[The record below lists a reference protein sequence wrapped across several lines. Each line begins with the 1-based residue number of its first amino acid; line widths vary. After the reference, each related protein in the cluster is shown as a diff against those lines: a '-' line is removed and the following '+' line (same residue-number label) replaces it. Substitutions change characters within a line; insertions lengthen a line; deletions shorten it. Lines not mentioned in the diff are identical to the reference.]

1 MLFVIVVFILL
12 WVFQIL
18 FFESF
23 YKRMKFNAI
32 EEVANDI
39 LDIYMSDGSY
49 ENKLLKFAIEND
61 ISIIIYDRY
70 NRSRLSIGGY
80 GDFGLM
86 NGYNETPMYLK
97 ELINSKSGEIKYVVN
112 EKRTNKQVLIYG
124 TIIGEPDVVDG
135 YLLLSSTLEP
145 VESTIA
151 IMKKQMYIISGI
163 LIFLG
168 VVLSLW
174 ASQMIA
180 SPIIKITNSAKKLAK
195 GNYTV
200 EFDGDEYNEVYQL
213 SQTLSYASKEI
224 SRVDKL
230 QRDLIA
236 NVSHDLR
243 TPLTMLKA
251 YAEMIRDLSG
261 DNPVKRSEHLNI
273 IINETDRLAELV
285 TDMLDITK
293 IESGELSLSYT
304 VFGIRSKLE
313 DIISRYKGISE
324 YMGYNIHFEPDEEIE
339 VCCDAVKIEQVVTN
353 LINNAI
359 NYTGED
365 KNVYVQQI
373 NQSDG
378 VRVEVKDTG
387 QGISEEDIKHIFDK
401 YYRSENHKREVV
413 GTGLGL
419 SIVKVILKKHNFA
432 YGVQSTIGKGSTFWF
447 KLRLAEKDN
456 EKPVE
461 NKNLR
466 AR

>member
-1 MLFVIVVFILL
+1 
-12 WVFQIL
+12 
-18 FFESF
+18 
-23 YKRMKFNAI
+23 MKFNAI

-145 VESTIA
+145 VESTVA

-313 DIISRYKGISE
+313 DIISRYKE
-324 YMGYNIHFEPDEEIE
+324 YRNTWVI
-339 VCCDAVKIEQVVTN
+339 
-353 LINNAI
+353 
-359 NYTGED
+359 
-365 KNVYVQQI
+365 
-373 NQSDG
+373 
-378 VRVEVKDTG
+378 
-387 QGISEEDIKHIFDK
+387 IFI
-401 YYRSENHKREVV
+401 
-413 GTGLGL
+413 L
-419 SIVKVILKKHNFA
+419 SPMRK
-432 YGVQSTIGKGSTFWF
+432 
-447 KLRLAEKDN
+447 
-456 EKPVE
+456 
-461 NKNLR
+461 
-466 AR
+466 